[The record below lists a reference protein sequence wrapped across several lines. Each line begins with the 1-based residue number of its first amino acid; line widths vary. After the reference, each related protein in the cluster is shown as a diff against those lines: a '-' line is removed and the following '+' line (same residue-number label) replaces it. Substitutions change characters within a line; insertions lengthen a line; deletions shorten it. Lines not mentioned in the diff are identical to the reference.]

1 MRSVEVGIRI
11 SDSKVANVTGT
22 CLAGKSA
29 YYNYVM
35 ILLLEVADYIS
46 SHMQHVPQEYLA
58 QARQGE
64 IKYHLEQTK
73 KS

>member
-1 MRSVEVGIRI
+1 
-11 SDSKVANVTGT
+11 
-22 CLAGKSA
+22 
-29 YYNYVM
+29 M

-73 KS
+73 KKLAITVTTIKEKQDSLAFFIIQVLATLLRNN